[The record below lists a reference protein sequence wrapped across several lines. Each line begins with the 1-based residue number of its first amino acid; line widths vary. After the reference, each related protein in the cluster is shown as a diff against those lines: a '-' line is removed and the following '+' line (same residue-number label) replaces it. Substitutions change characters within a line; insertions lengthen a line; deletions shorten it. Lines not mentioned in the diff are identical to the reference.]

1 VTEIPVS
8 GETNGLLDLCGVA
21 LIGIRG
27 AKTEAK
33 ASQKTPVTRAVVS
46 GPALLAEAKDD
57 LAAVGRIEN
66 LELVVGA
73 EVAVQS
79 IELGELPE

>member
-1 VTEIPVS
+1 MAVTLEIVRDYFPIAGRFVI
-8 GETNGLLDLCGVA
+8 A
-21 LIGIRG
+21 RG

-33 ASQKTPVTRAVVS
+33 ASQKTPVTRAVVT

-66 LELVVGA
+66 LELVEGA